1 MDTSLDLTAA
11 PRETLLAII
20 AQQQN
25 TIAQLQRRIEAL
37 EGKAKPGG
45 PKGMPGIKPKS
56 GRQQTPREKGPRKP
70 RPHGFARQRT
80 TPTHR
85 VEHVLDACLQCG
97 TGLSG
102 GWTQRTREVIDLPVV
117 PVQVTEHVFI
127 ARTCPVCEKRRVPKV
142 DLGGVALGKQRLGI
156 NLLSLMAALRE
167 EGRLPFRTVQWYL
180 RACLRSLQYVK
191 LRLLPEGVIMSHS
204 YSSDIRREQ
213 FARILP
219 CLESARR
226 RTKPRTVD
234 LYDVFC
240 GVLYLLKSGCQWR
253 MLPADFPD
261 WRTCYKYFRQWSE
274 RPDPAKYS
282 ILEQVLKKIGWRS
295 PAKQWSE
302 RTDQLLYRGLPE
314 RQEHRQRREQ
324 GL

>member
-1 MDTSLDLTAA
+1 MAGIELANWNWRVIRQFLLERCSVSLCRSSCLNYLHRLEFAFKRPKKRLLKADETKREAFVAEYAA
-11 PRETLLAII
+11 
-20 AQQQN
+20 
-25 TIAQLQRRIEAL
+25 
-37 EGKAKPGG
+37 
-45 PKGMPGIKPKS
+45 
-56 GRQQTPREKGPRKP
+56 
-70 RPHGFARQRT
+70 
-80 TPTHR
+80 
-85 VEHVLDACLQCG
+85 
-97 TGLSG
+97 
-102 GWTQRTREVIDLPVV
+102 
-117 PVQVTEHVFI
+117 
-127 ARTCPVCEKRRVPKV
+127 
-142 DLGGVALGKQRLGI
+142 
-156 NLLSLMAALRE
+156 
-167 EGRLPFRTVQWYL
+167 L

-204 YSSDIRREQ
+204 YSSDISREQ

-282 ILEQVLKKIGWRS
+282 ILEQVLKKIGSRG